1 MIYFAEGILA
11 TAVDRKTLMIVRA
24 VVSVMMITIVT
35 TLVRSQANDA
45 SSMNAQ
51 AALAQRADSLKSAW
65 SYLWRLSDSL
75 RIEAM
80 LLRMKSD
87 SLRRVASGDQTII
100 VDSMTALLNARS
112 AAARMASGRVRDG
125 QTLSDSV
132 TFYLMSAD
140 ADSGIASFYADEFH
154 GKRTSSGELYDM
166 NALTCAHRWLPF
178 GAMLKVVN
186 VSNGNEVTVRVND
199 RGPFKHG
206 RTIDLSKRAAQELG
220 FYSKGTAFVR
230 IYVVR

>member
-11 TAVDRKTLMIVRA
+11 TAVDRKSLIFVRTIVSA
-24 VVSVMMITIVT
+24 MMITIII
-35 TLVRSQANDA
+35 TLGRSQANDV
-45 SSMNAQ
+45 SSMNAP
-51 AALAQRADSLKSAW
+51 AALVQRADSLKGAW
-65 SYLWRLSDSL
+65 SRLWRLSDSL

-80 LLRMKSD
+80 LLRLKAD
-87 SLRRVASGDQTII
+87 SLRRIVSDDQNII

-112 AAARMASGRVRDG
+112 AAARMASGRVGDG

-178 GAMLKVVN
+178 GAILKVVN
-186 VSNGNEVTVRVND
+186 VSNGNEVTVRVTD

-206 RTIDLSKRAAQELG
+206 RIIDLSKRAAQDLG
-220 FYSKGTAFVR
+220 FYSRGTAFVR
-230 IYVVR
+230 ISVVR